1 MLFIESKVAD
11 VNVEKSL
18 RTHVLDALQERGL
31 VPLIRAARLHFFEQA
46 LTGAERVRELEQA
59 LAAWTDTEGDAPY
72 VRGDVFCFD
81 DYVHFLIFGE
91 ADAGGA
97 LRAGVVYDAE
107 TADAAGKLEAF
118 CRNVQEAL
126 ESAAR
131 SLNAESATRSVS
143 AESGSASAESA
154 ARSVSDESVARSA
167 GDESDAPTA
176 GAPGRQPQGF
186 GHIVW
191 RAREGQTPEVL
202 SRFAGGGGEAEASH
216 APRGGSAAERAQA
229 VEILED
235 ANARGFLRRLSEAH
249 ADGRVTEM
257 LSGEG
262 RGPEQESVV
271 SRLAGA
277 GLVRREVQVS
287 CRKDGRSLFRLPSPD
302 ALTIVT
308 ASNAVCSECGT
319 PIADER
325 AEELVTPTQLA
336 SSMLKDG
343 AWLSNSLRS
352 ILNELGVPEREVAA
366 RPAADGE
373 AQLLV
378 NVCGEP
384 FFFVLR
390 DGDFNAA
397 HARRALDADA
407 ETHAQHIVVL
417 ATGKIHE
424 DARARLREHARRRS
438 RTGGQTEVVFVEGL
452 NAAPTELRRSIERV
466 SQDALTRELYEL
478 DESAGF
484 NVGYALAARFRLAQR
499 KGALQDLAASAA
511 GALAGSLREI

>member
-1 MLFIESKVAD
+1 MLFIESRIAD
-11 VNVEKSL
+11 AEIEKSL
-18 RTHVLDALQERGL
+18 RTRALEALQERGL

-46 LTGAERVRELEQA
+46 LDGSERVSEMERA
-59 LAAWTDTEGDAPY
+59 VAAWTDAEGLAPY

-81 DYVHFLIFGE
+81 DYAHFIIFGGS
-91 ADAGGA
+91 DAGDGG

-107 TADAAGKLEAF
+107 TADPAGKLEAF

-131 SLNAESATRSVS
+131 S
-143 AESGSASAESA
+143 ASAESN
-154 ARSVSDESVARSA
+154 SRSA
-167 GDESDAPTA
+167 GDESN
-176 GAPGRQPQGF
+176 APGRQPQGF
-186 GHIVW
+186 GHIQW
-191 RAREGQTPEVL
+191 RAREGQTTDIFE
-202 SRFAGGGGEAEASH
+202 RFAGRGEAEA

-235 ANARGFLRRLSEAH
+235 AGARGFLQRLSEAQ
-249 ADGRVTEM
+249 ADGRVAEM
-257 LSGEG
+257 LTSAG
-262 RGPEQESVV
+262 RGAEQESLV
-271 SRLAGA
+271 SRLTGA

-302 ALTIVT
+302 ALAMVT

-336 SSMLKDG
+336 SSMLKGG
-343 AWLSNSLRS
+343 AWLSNSVRS
-352 ILNELGVPEREVAA
+352 TLSSLGLPEREVAA
-366 RPAADGE
+366 RRGSDGE
-373 AQLLV
+373 AQLLA

-384 FFFVLR
+384 FLFVLR

-407 ETHAQHIVVL
+407 ETHAQHLFVL
-417 ATGKIHE
+417 ATGRIHD
-424 DARARLREHARRRS
+424 DARTRLREHARRRS
-438 RTGGQTEVVFVEGL
+438 RAGGETEVVFVEGL
-452 NAAPTELRRSIERV
+452 EAVPAELRRSVERV
-466 SQDALTRELYEL
+466 SQDALARELYEL

-511 GALAGSLREI
+511 GALAAGLREI